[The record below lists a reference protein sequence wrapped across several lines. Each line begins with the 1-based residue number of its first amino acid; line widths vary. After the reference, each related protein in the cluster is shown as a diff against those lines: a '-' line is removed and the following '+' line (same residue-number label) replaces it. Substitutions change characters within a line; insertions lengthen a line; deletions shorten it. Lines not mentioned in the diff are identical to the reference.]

1 MSSSTP
7 EELAPSLS
15 APHIIVFPI
24 VSLSVMYF
32 VYGFYTLLF
41 GTCIYMMR
49 SRQKENEQLNWNL
62 YLVLTVALFIFS
74 TAFVIVYTTYMV
86 YGAIVAFTAVKTQDY
101 EPFMDYLTHNAEN
114 IITDFLQMLL
124 SILLNITAE
133 CMLVRAAIHH
143 AASIKLVS
151 SADSPLLPDLGFEEK
166 DCHTPDIVGL
176 VGAIMITIGESDKT
190 IDSNLALY
198 KVGSTIV
205 ATYQTASPTVNFI
218 LSFLTAGRIWWIH
231 RQVRAHNIYT
241 TKDKLIYAVSRIIL
255 ESGLLYPIFS
265 IITLVSANT
274 PRTGIILFDFLPL
287 MILSS
292 GIAPTLIMVRA
303 KLGKNVES
311 LQDQISG
318 IRFTSRPAPREET
331 TTIPQTPVYSIEN
344 LGMAEVELEEGNE
357 QQMMH
362 GKRSTVMY

>member
-133 CMLVRAAIHH
+133 CMLIHRCYLIWGSKKRIAIPLIV
-143 AASIKLVS
+143 ASALTNV
-151 SADSPLLPDLGFEEK
+151 
-166 DCHTPDIVGL
+166 VGL